1 MERNI
6 NVWLPLTWPP
16 LGTWPATQACA
27 MIGNRTATLWFTAHA
42 QSTELHCPGLDS
54 LFKKKKNLIYFYTE
68 GKGRRNRGRE
78 TSICSCLSHTPYWRP
93 GPQPRHVPWLEL
105 NWRAFGLQACTQSTD
120 PHQPGPNIYF
130 SQFWKLEF
138 WDQGSIMVGFFIRTL
153 FLV

>member
-54 LFKKKKNLIYFYTE
+54 LFKKKKILFISIQ
-68 GKGRRNRGRE
+68 RGRE
-78 TSICSCLSHTPYWRP
+78 GETEGEKHRYVVASHIPPTGDLAHNP
-93 GPQPRHVPWLEL
+93 GMCPDG
-105 NWRAFGLQACTQSTD
+105 N
-120 PHQPGPNIYF
+120 
-130 SQFWKLEF
+130 
-138 WDQGSIMVGFFIRTL
+138 
-153 FLV
+153 